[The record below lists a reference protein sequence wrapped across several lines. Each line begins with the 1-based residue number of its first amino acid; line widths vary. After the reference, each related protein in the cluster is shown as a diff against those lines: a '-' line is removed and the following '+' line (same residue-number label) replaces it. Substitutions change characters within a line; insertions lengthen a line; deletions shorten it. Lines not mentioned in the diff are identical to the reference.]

1 MSALEWGPT
10 DLGYAGSPAARRP
23 HLVVLAGGSLR
34 RVPVA
39 PVRITRRGRLAL
51 LALAV
56 AIVAVAGLMGIGGAG
71 AAEPLPTITVAPGQT
86 LSEIA
91 LAEMPRMNPSQAIV
105 AIQIANQLSTAQISA
120 GQELMIPRS

>member
-23 HLVVLAGGSLR
+23 HLVVLPGGSLR

-56 AIVAVAGLMGIGGAG
+56 AIVA
-71 AAEPLPTITVAPGQT
+71 
-86 LSEIA
+86 
-91 LAEMPRMNPSQAIV
+91 
-105 AIQIANQLSTAQISA
+105 IQIANQLSTAQISA